1 MRQQENNLN
10 ERLSVLLKIMKF
22 RRDEDAEN
30 KCRRQWDMEQ
40 IYNYQDMS
48 PEQRETALNA
58 LSSIGFCPAYGKV
71 KTMQKIM
78 DKSSGEKMPQF
89 YFVFRDT
96 KLIGYMFLIGDRKR
110 FRAFPWLAVDNLD
123 ELPLRMT
130 EQLIAIAIRAWSNES
145 GSLAKEDGSDTET
158 GWVAQNYRQ
167 RLENYRRGTGRR
179 NENECR

>member
-1 MRQQENNLN
+1 
-10 ERLSVLLKIMKF
+10 
-22 RRDEDAEN
+22 
-30 KCRRQWDMEQ
+30 
-40 IYNYQDMS
+40 
-48 PEQRETALNA
+48 
-58 LSSIGFCPAYGKV
+58 
-71 KTMQKIM
+71 
-78 DKSSGEKMPQF
+78 
-89 YFVFRDT
+89 
-96 KLIGYMFLIGDRKR
+96 MFLIGDRKR

-145 GSLAKEDGSDTET
+145 GSLAKEDGSDTKT